1 MKKLLLS
8 FLSFFACCLALM
20 AQTEIT
26 WSGQSDW
33 TGVAENAKS
42 ISLTSGNYTISA
54 SKEAGSSNPTVN
66 KTYQDFRSYAK
77 NQVLVSNSQENIKKL
92 VFHLS
97 AQGKKRWTEL
107 SPSEGAV
114 THDKANGVIIWEG
127 DAQNIIFGVG
137 EKAVYGTDGATKAG
151 QFAFSSVT
159 AYTAAD
165 LESGGGEGGE
175 GEGGETPNPDE
186 DITLYS
192 ETFGTNQGAFT
203 IDDKV
208 LPEGTTYIWSFAS
221 GYGMK
226 ASAYVNKTNY
236 ASESWLVSPK
246 FDCTNATALTLSFSE
261 AANFFKSAENVSA
274 YTSVKVKEVGTDT
287 WTDLTLSARASGTG
301 WAFTD
306 GITADLSAYVGKK
319 MQIAFVYTSSA
330 ELAGTWEVKNFE
342 LKGKGEV
349 TTESEVV
356 IPEYTKIAEL
366 KNNATATATAVKF
379 TFTDLLVTGAAGKN
393 TYVTDGID
401 GMLLYGTASPYKAG
415 DKISGTIAANLVS
428 YSNLTELKD
437 LDLTGVTVTS
447 EGNEVTPVAT
457 TINELVAKQKKY
469 ENVLVT
475 LSEVAFESNALA
487 DMNISLT
494 DGEESITLRDNF
506 NVLTDFIFD
515 TTKQYNVTAIATI
528 YNASIQLYA
537 LSADDIQ
544 MITNLVAPETAWA
557 TDTVAVMPGS
567 TTVENTLTT
576 NSTAAVTY
584 SSSNEAVATIDTE
597 GNITFVGY
605 GHTVISAETA
615 ENEEYLASKASF
627 DLFFIEGEGTLAKP
641 YTPADVQYFSGKV
654 EGKAWVKGKISGF
667 FNNNKFFAG
676 TEGAIVSNLALSAGD
691 INVPVALPSG
701 SKVRTDL
708 NLLDNA
714 TNLGKTVWVYG
725 TIEKYFKVP
734 GVKNVTDYSWDGEG
748 TLTGINSLE
757 AAPAN
762 TKADVIYSIDG
773 RRLAAPAKG
782 FNIINGKKVIR

>member
-8 FLSFFACCLALM
+8 FLSFFACCLALV

-26 WSGQSDW
+26 WSAANDW
-33 TGVAENAKS
+33 TGVAEEAQS

-54 SKEAGSSNPTVN
+54 SKETGSSKPTVN
-66 KTYQDFRSYAK
+66 ATSLDFRSYAK
-77 NQVLVSNSQENIKKL
+77 NMVLVSNSQENIKKL
-92 VFHLS
+92 VFHIS
-97 AQGKKRWTEL
+97 AQGKKRWAEL

-114 THDKANGVIIWEG
+114 THDVANGNVIWEG

-137 EKAVYGTDGATKAG
+137 EKAVYGTDGAKKAG

-165 LESGGGEGGE
+165 LEN
-175 GEGGETPNPDE
+175 GGETPDE

-203 IDDKV
+203 IENKV
-208 LPEGTTYIWSFAS
+208 LPEGATYVWAFAS

-261 AANFFKSAENVSA
+261 AANFFTNAENVSA

-287 WTDLTLSARASGTG
+287 WTDLTLSARASGKAWT
-301 WAFTD
+301 FTD

-356 IPEYTKIAEL
+356 VPEYTTIAQL
-366 KNNATATATAVKF
+366 KENATASATAVKF
-379 TFTDLLVTGAAGKN
+379 TFTNLLVTGTAGTS
-393 TYVTDGID
+393 TYVSDGTDGT
-401 GMLLYGTASPYKAG
+401 LLYGTASPYKAG

-428 YSNLTELKD
+428 YNNLTELKD

-447 EGNEVTPVAT
+447 EGNEVTPVAA
-457 TINELVAKQKKY
+457 TINELVANQKKY
-469 ENVLVT
+469 ENVLVK
-475 LSEVAFESNALA
+475 LSEMTFESDALA
-487 DMNISLT
+487 SKNISLT

-506 NVLTDFIFD
+506 GVLTDFIFN
-515 TTKQYNVTAIATI
+515 TTKQYNVTAVATI
-528 YNASIQLYA
+528 FKESIQLYA
-537 LSADDIQ
+537 LSASDIQ
-544 MITNLVAPETAWA
+544 MITNLVDPETAWA
-557 TDTVAVMPGS
+557 ADTVAVMPGQ
-567 TTVENTLTT
+567 EEYEYALGT
-576 NSTAAVTY
+576 NYEGTITY
-584 SSSNEAVATIDTE
+584 SSSDETVATIDAN
-597 GNITFVGY
+597 GDITFVGY
-605 GHTVISAETA
+605 GHTVITA
-615 ENEEYLASKASF
+615 EPPETSEYLASKASF

-641 YTPADVQYFSGKV
+641 YTPADVQYFCDKV
-654 EGKAWVKGKISGF
+654 EGKAWVKGEISGYY
-667 FNNNKFFAG
+667 NNSKYFAG
-676 TEGAIVSNLALSAGD
+676 TEGAVASNIAISAGET
-691 INVPVALPSG
+691 NVPVALPSG
-701 SKVRTDL
+701 SQVRTDL
-708 NLLDNA
+708 NLKDNA

-725 TIEKYFKVP
+725 TIEKYFSVA

-757 AAPAN
+757 ATPAN
-762 TKADVIYSIDG
+762 TNADVIYSIDG
-773 RRLAAPAKG
+773 RRLAAPVKG